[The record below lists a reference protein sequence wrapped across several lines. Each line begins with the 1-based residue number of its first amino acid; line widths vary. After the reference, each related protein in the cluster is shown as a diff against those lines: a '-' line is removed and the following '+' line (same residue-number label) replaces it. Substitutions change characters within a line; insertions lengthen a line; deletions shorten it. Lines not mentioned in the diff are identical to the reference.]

1 MIYSIKGVVVNGQ
14 SLDPIKGAKVSIS
27 PIMFIFTDTNGNFT
41 IEGDTPESG
50 SLSMIVNAPG
60 FQFVE
65 PALYKG
71 DNTLKTDLGVIQL
84 QSLVSSL
91 NQEKLASSQLSTNQ
105 IEELSKGNKG
115 ADYFAQER
123 LANQISTIKSTL
135 IPSIL
140 TMVAG
145 FGLTQISNIKP
156 EQFLKYVEQSSCPT
170 QAELITLINK
180 KNKLVKQLKNSLKL

>member
-84 QSLVSSL
+84 QPLVSSL

-105 IEELSKGNKG
+105 IKELSKSKKG
-115 ADYFAQER
+115 SYLIIAQE
-123 LANQISTIKSTL
+123 
-135 IPSIL
+135 IL
-140 TMVAG
+140 
-145 FGLTQISNIKP
+145 N
-156 EQFLKYVEQSSCPT
+156 
-170 QAELITLINK
+170 
-180 KNKLVKQLKNSLKL
+180 

>member
-50 SLSMIVNAPG
+50 SLSMIINAPG

-135 IPSIL
+135 IPFVFSDI
-140 TMVAG
+140 
-145 FGLTQISNIKP
+145 
-156 EQFLKYVEQSSCPT
+156 
-170 QAELITLINK
+170 
-180 KNKLVKQLKNSLKL
+180 